1 MLNPLN
7 IFKASLI
14 CALLNAAYTFFISS
28 GMFVEQ
34 LASEGQETGRIEAF
48 INAAQI
54 TENFW
59 PHIIEGW
66 AYGFGL
72 SLISCLI
79 LLLWLKK
86 ENT

>member
-1 MLNPLN
+1 MLNSLN

-14 CALLNAAYTFFISS
+14 CALLNAIYSFFVSS
-28 GMFVEQ
+28 GVFVEQ
-34 LASEGQETGRIEAF
+34 LALEGQEMGRIEAF
-48 INAAQI
+48 INVAQI

-59 PHIIEGW
+59 PHILEGW

-86 ENT
+86 QNT